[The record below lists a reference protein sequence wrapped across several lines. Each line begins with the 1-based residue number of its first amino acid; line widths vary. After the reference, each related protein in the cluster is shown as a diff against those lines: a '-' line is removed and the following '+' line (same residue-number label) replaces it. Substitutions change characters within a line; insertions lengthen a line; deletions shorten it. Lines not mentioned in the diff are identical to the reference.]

1 VSGFR
6 RWRAASAHDL
16 LRLAEADIEVGRRPT
31 AQDEVEAL
39 KERASAFPDQV
50 SWPAGERWLRNRA
63 VEQGRQR
70 VWWLWRLDHHL
81 RWYELA
87 IEVRLTME
95 PTIGFTTREED
106 LNDLTEVA
114 AFAVEAATTARIA
127 VGSILGLAEPA
138 GLEGV
143 VGETQRILTK
153 IPQGPLTNS
162 DDDP

>member
-1 VSGFR
+1 
-6 RWRAASAHDL
+6 
-16 LRLAEADIEVGRRPT
+16 
-31 AQDEVEAL
+31 
-39 KERASAFPDQV
+39 
-50 SWPAGERWLRNRA
+50 
-63 VEQGRQR
+63 
-70 VWWLWRLDHHL
+70 
-81 RWYELA
+81 
-87 IEVRLTME
+87 ME